1 MTPLNLTLLLALG
14 QAQELG
20 RTHGWMRPQS
30 REWQPAGSRPQ
41 SREIHGG
48 SSAGSSRATSRPASR
63 ETTSGVSSNTGSRPS
78 TREKR
83 GGTGLRQ
90 RGGIAPIPQATD
102 THVQRPEQ
110 RQDVQEL
117 AKLMQQSEEKINRL
131 SATARDSF
139 AQMHAVLDEQE
150 STRGPLLERLR
161 AGLPPAL
168 EPFEP
173 CYLQIQDMR
182 EVRKALEQAAEDN
195 GDEAIEDE
203 YEHISHCK
211 FKYNPI
217 NEQEHYLP
225 NVGKRAFLTNRGVPV
240 EILGDPADDAEQCRW
255 RQRVQMLSK
264 AATCGPMERA
274 RKADRETQE
283 IVPMVFQED
292 TAVQRSARAHEKLMR
307 ASRVRAGQRAFA
319 YTNNVIKDDMDAC
332 SKISS
337 DGAVTGAVLNRV
349 PA

>member
-1 MTPLNLTLLLALG
+1 MP
-14 QAQELG
+14 
-20 RTHGWMRPQS
+20 
-30 REWQPAGSRPQ
+30 
-41 SREIHGG
+41 
-48 SSAGSSRATSRPASR
+48 RAT
-63 ETTSGVSSNTGSRPS
+63 E
-78 TREKR
+78 
-83 GGTGLRQ
+83 
-90 RGGIAPIPQATD
+90 
-102 THVQRPEQ
+102 THVQKPEQ

-117 AKLMQQSEEKINRL
+117 AKLMQQSEQKINRL

-139 AQMHAVLDEQE
+139 AQMHVVLDEQE

-161 AGLPPAL
+161 AGLPSAL
-168 EPFEP
+168 EPFEA

-182 EVRKALEQAAEDN
+182 EVRKALDQAAEDN

-211 FKYNPI
+211 FKYNPL

-225 NVGKRAFLTNRGVPV
+225 NVGKRALLTNRGVPV

-283 IVPMVFQED
+283 IAPMVFQED
-292 TAVQRSARAHEKLMR
+292 TAMQRSARAHENLMR

-319 YTNNVIKDDMDAC
+319 YTNNVVKDDMDARD
-332 SKISS
+332 KISS
-337 DGAVTGAVLNRV
+337 DGAVINRV